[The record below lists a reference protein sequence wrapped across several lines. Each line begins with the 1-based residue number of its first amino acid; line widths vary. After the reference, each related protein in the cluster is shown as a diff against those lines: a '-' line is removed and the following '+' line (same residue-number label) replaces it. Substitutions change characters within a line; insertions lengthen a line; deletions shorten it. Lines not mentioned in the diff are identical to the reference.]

1 MREQRAGLPV
11 RDQQRSTWVVLCPS
25 ADGRPRSEY
34 VEGTEVE
41 TDDDAGVLRIL
52 DGGRVVREYTAG
64 AWSTFCE
71 WVNAYSD
78 FLHGTVIRLAAAD
91 DDRAPTD
98 AERLLAGA
106 MRMDT
111 QAALGMLGH
120 SLSRG
125 HLTSGSD
132 GVVRTPTRLPG
143 PRHA

>member
-1 MREQRAGLPV
+1 M
-11 RDQQRSTWVVLCPS
+11 RDQQSGSTPPAEKCTWVVLCPG

-34 VEGTEVE
+34 VEGTDLV
-41 TDDDAGVLRIL
+41 TDDAAGALLIL

-78 FLHGTVIRLAAAD
+78 FLHGTVIRLAAVPEPRPA
-91 DDRAPTD
+91 TE
-98 AERLLAGA
+98 AERVLAGVMA
-106 MRMDT
+106 MDT
-111 QAALGMLGH
+111 EAALGMLSH

-125 HLTSGSD
+125 RMSSGSD
-132 GVVRTPTRLPG
+132 GAVRTPARLPG